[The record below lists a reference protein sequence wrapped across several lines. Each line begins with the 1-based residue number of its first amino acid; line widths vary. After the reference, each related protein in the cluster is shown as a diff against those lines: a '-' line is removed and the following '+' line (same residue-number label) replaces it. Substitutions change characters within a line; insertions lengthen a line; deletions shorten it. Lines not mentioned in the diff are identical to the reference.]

1 MAKRRKRR
9 RTSKRRRKKRKKRT
23 LRRNAAGD
31 DATWER
37 GADGRLVRLP
47 SRVGPPRVE
56 VRPPT
61 RVAAPPRGAPR
72 SYYSRRWKP
81 WPWSW
86 HRGHRVAVASG
97 KRTRKRSSRRRKKR
111 GKKSKKNK

>member
-9 RTSKRRRKKRKKRT
+9 RTSKRRRKKREKRT

-31 DATWER
+31 RTRWYRAPN
-37 GADGRLVRLP
+37 GRLVRRP
-47 SRVGPPRVE
+47 PVGPPRVE

-61 RVAAPPRGAPR
+61 RVAAPPPGARR